1 MFFFQSLQLE
11 RLAMYH
17 DSSQPPWMVDKKW
30 EDLSPKDW
38 VEVWS
43 LFLAYLNSCNGSSK
57 YPLMCKI
64 SKLQFSQMIDIWR
77 WNKWTCQGSC
87 SFCMGSR
94 SPLLSFTIGYLG
106 AKFSTSVIFVG
117 NILSYMLVY
126 SNKRWILMTQKLEV
140 LREILIQKLFF
151 YGGLCSS
158 CYAVD
163 GFSFVF
169 PLFFATPD
177 GYWRNMCI
185 LIGSVTLGS
194 VNRTSLYCVSGFK
207 DCFPFLPLS
216 QDG

>member
-1 MFFFQSLQLE
+1 MSFWYLTCFFFQSLQLE

-117 NILSYMLVY
+117 DILSYMLVY

-151 YGGLCSS
+151 YGGLCSGYTS
-158 CYAVD
+158 TCYC
-163 GFSFVF
+163 
-169 PLFFATPD
+169 FFFGLIIT
-177 GYWRNMCI
+177 CI
-185 LIGSVTLGS
+185 FCNIWLW
-194 VNRTSLYCVSGFK
+194 
-207 DCFPFLPLS
+207 PFRHFAFIF
-216 QDG
+216 